1 MQLTWLGQ
9 AGFVVEDDDA
19 RCLIDPFL
27 APGPRRLVQ
36 PPLEPEDLPAA
47 QAIFVSHQHPDHF
60 DLATLRR
67 VLAVQGRARLVL
79 PEPVVPLA
87 IDAGIPELQI
97 MGSRPGHWYEVEGI
111 RFRALPA
118 MHGVTLEDAYGY
130 GPGGLVIPSYQGYVV
145 EIGGRRLFHAGD
157 SLAWPGLAERVRD
170 LQVDVA
176 LLPINGRDAERE
188 AAGTVGNMDHHE
200 AAELAATAGC
210 RILVPMHFGMF
221 ASNTVDPGLVV
232 EAVETH
238 HPGPRVVLPR
248 LGVPQ
253 AV

>member
-9 AGFVVEDDDA
+9 AGFVVEEDEV

-36 PPLEPEDLPAA
+36 PPLEPEDLPPARV
-47 QAIFVSHQHPDHF
+47 IFVSHQHPDHF
-60 DLATLRR
+60 DVATLRR
-67 VLAVQGRARLVL
+67 VLGVQGRARLVL

-87 IDAGIPELQI
+87 IDAGIPERQI
-97 MGSRPGHWYEVEGI
+97 MGSRPGHWYEVGGL

-118 MHGVTLEDAYGY
+118 MHGVTLEDAYWY
-130 GPGGLVIPSYQGYVV
+130 GPDGLVRPSFQGYVV
-145 EIGGRRLFHAGD
+145 DIGSRRLLHAGD
-157 SLAWPGLAERVRD
+157 SLAWPGLAESIGE

-176 LLPINGRDAERE
+176 LLPINGRDAARE
-188 AAGTVGNMDHHE
+188 AAGTVGNMDHRE

-210 RILVPMHFGMF
+210 RTLVPMHFGMF
-221 ASNTVDPGLVV
+221 ASNTVDPSLVV
-232 EAVETH
+232 DAVETH
-238 HPGPRVVLPR
+238 HPGPRVILPR
-248 LGVPQ
+248 LGAPQ

>member
-9 AGFVVEDDDA
+9 AGFVVEDDDV

-27 APGPRRLVQ
+27 TPGPRRLIQ
-36 PPLEPEDLPAA
+36 PPLEPEDLPPV

-60 DLATLRR
+60 DVDTLRR
-67 VLAVQGRARLVL
+67 VLAVHGGARLVL

-87 IDAGIPELQI
+87 IEAGIPERQI
-97 MGSRPGHWYEVEGI
+97 TGSRPGHWDEVGGI

-118 MHGVTLEDAYGY
+118 MHGVTVEDAYGY
-130 GPGGLVIPSYQGYVV
+130 GPGGLVRPSFQGYVV
-145 EIGGRRLFHAGD
+145 EIAGRRLFHAGD
-157 SLAWPGLAERVRD
+157 SLAWPGLAERVRE

-188 AAGTVGNMDHHE
+188 AAGTVGNMNHHE
-200 AAELAATAGC
+200 AAELAAMAGC

-221 ASNTVDPGLVV
+221 GSNTVDPALVV
-232 EAVETH
+232 EAVATH
-238 HPGPRVVLPR
+238 DSGPRVMLPR
-248 LGVPQ
+248 LGLPQ